1 MEKIKISIF
10 KRLTISYITLVITP
24 TIIFLS
30 YQFFNYLNSQ
40 QNNLKIENYKKLER
54 ANLEIEEILIQIE
67 KVKTIMEK
75 DVEFLDFLTDQKEK
89 TNMDYVIFKDQKL
102 IKYQQIFLTMSNVE
116 SFQITTDNKK
126 MLNIS
131 NIVLNSSKIKPTQII
146 KQDGKYKLYYSR
158 EIYFYPKNVN
168 LEVLIDLEDVLN
180 IENIKV
186 WSIDKEEKYAK
197 TIKLDNELEIKT
209 PNSIAYFEKNK
220 YLNDYFFMTVDLS
233 SRNKK
238 ILEYVI
244 ILLFGSLIFIFLIYY
259 IASFTS
265 NIVLKQLKTI
275 IQGIDKIKNGDFKSR
290 IRTVEP
296 KNELYY
302 LSKQLNNMSRRILL
316 LIHENKQ
323 KEESKRIY
331 YIKALQSQIN
341 SHFLIN
347 TIESIKMK
355 AYMNGDNEVS
365 SDLTNLGKLMQYV
378 LNIDER
384 EISIKEEIKFIKSYV
399 ELISLRLEEEIDF
412 RVYVDE
418 YVGEEKIIKMVLQ
431 PLIEN
436 AMFHGIR
443 NINRKAFL
451 QINVY
456 SKNDRIIITILDNGK
471 GFDNS
476 IKMNTDKGIAI
487 KNIKERIKTYLSDRE
502 DFNIK
507 ISSQRDKF
515 TLVKIEMTKKKS

>member
-1 MEKIKISIF
+1 
-10 KRLTISYITLVITP
+10 
-24 TIIFLS
+24 
-30 YQFFNYLNSQ
+30 
-40 QNNLKIENYKKLER
+40 
-54 ANLEIEEILIQIE
+54 
-67 KVKTIMEK
+67 
-75 DVEFLDFLTDQKEK
+75 
-89 TNMDYVIFKDQKL
+89 
-102 IKYQQIFLTMSNVE
+102 
-116 SFQITTDNKK
+116 
-126 MLNIS
+126 
-131 NIVLNSSKIKPTQII
+131 
-146 KQDGKYKLYYSR
+146 
-158 EIYFYPKNVN
+158 
-168 LEVLIDLEDVLN
+168 
-180 IENIKV
+180 
-186 WSIDKEEKYAK
+186 
-197 TIKLDNELEIKT
+197 
-209 PNSIAYFEKNK
+209 
-220 YLNDYFFMTVDLS
+220 
-233 SRNKK
+233 
-238 ILEYVI
+238 
-244 ILLFGSLIFIFLIYY
+244 
-259 IASFTS
+259 
-265 NIVLKQLKTI
+265 
-275 IQGIDKIKNGDFKSR
+275 
-290 IRTVEP
+290 
-296 KNELYY
+296 
-302 LSKQLNNMSRRILL
+302 MSRRILL

-418 YVGEEKIIKMVLQ
+418 HVGEEKIIKMVLQ

-487 KNIKERIKTYLSDRE
+487 KNIKERIKTYFSDRE